1 MGGCPGAV
9 PVPVPVPGAI
19 PGGVLQRPYVCG
31 HEGCGKG
38 FTREFHRARH
48 LLTHSGEKPFE

>member
-1 MGGCPGAV
+1 MGGCPGA
-9 PVPVPVPGAI
+9 VPVPVPGAI